1 VVSVNHVCPTKIA
14 FLGTCVVHDRGVL
27 RLRNHCL
34 RSLLQ
39 APFFAGKVLDAST
52 TAWFVDLWRCC
63 TDANDSASYVFSS
76 NNWTMLGQSEILHVA
91 GWATMLLLGHH
102 MWASSEPP
110 MVTVDKDKP
119 CSWVGD
125 VDYAFF
131 RGLLGTSAQ
140 LLLVVPSALAVL
152 QCFTTMGH
160 DLWSSIA
167 LVAGHGVAKKCS
179 LNLSLLPHTFS

>member
-1 VVSVNHVCPTKIA
+1 MI
-14 FLGTCVVHDRGVL
+14 
-27 RLRNHCL
+27 
-34 RSLLQ
+34 LQ
-39 APFFAGKVLDAST
+39 ATCSPPTIEQCWDKARFCM
-52 TAWFVDLWRCC
+52 WRVGLQCC
-63 TDANDSASYVFSS
+63 FSDI
-76 NNWTMLGQSEILHVA
+76 TCG
-91 GWATMLLLGHH
+91 
-102 MWASSEPP
+102 PP

-160 DLWSSIA
+160 DL
-167 LVAGHGVAKKCS
+167 
-179 LNLSLLPHTFS
+179 